1 MGQIV
6 TISSAVSVSTSAETL
21 TSGVGMIE
29 VNAGVG
35 VDGGVDGCS
44 SQGESEFLTLD
55 RHLGD

>member
-1 MGQIV
+1 
-6 TISSAVSVSTSAETL
+6 
-21 TSGVGMIE
+21 MIE